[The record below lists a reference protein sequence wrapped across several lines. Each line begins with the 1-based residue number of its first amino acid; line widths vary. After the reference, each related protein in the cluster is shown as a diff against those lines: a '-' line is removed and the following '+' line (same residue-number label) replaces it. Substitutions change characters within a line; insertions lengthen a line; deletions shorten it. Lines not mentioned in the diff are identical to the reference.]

1 MFINMFLWFGRAFL
15 QILGVLRYVIE
26 HKMNECM
33 PGEAGDFERIF
44 LLGGRLN
51 NKIMTIFASAF
62 AKRGRIWF
70 Q

>member
-1 MFINMFLWFGRAFL
+1 MFINMFLWFSGAFL